1 MKKKFITLSA
11 AIVLTLAGCSSSAAQ
26 AAAPTKQTVA
36 RLVAPTMQKVVAAK
50 GTLWNVLQL
59 IYEPGNTM
67 LERDMLQKQKM
78 ISNNAKILSAVQKVK
93 RYAGKTWY
101 VFSGN
106 TPQGW
111 DCSGLVM
118 WTYQQLGVTLE
129 HRASKQARMGHSVS
143 QKDALP
149 GDVVAFY
156 YPGYNSAYHVG
167 IYLGNGMMIDAP
179 RPGVRTTIEPV
190 NASRLGG
197 SVYKFVRILPRM
209 QQPTA

>member
-11 AIVLTLAGCSSSAAQ
+11 AIVLTLAGCSASAAQ
-26 AAAPTKQTVA
+26 AVPHPQAVPSLRVTPVKVA
-36 RLVAPTMQKVVAAK
+36 TQNI
-50 GTLWNVLQL
+50 TLWNVLTAQKAAQ
-59 IYEPGNTM
+59 TM
-67 LERDMLQKQKM
+67 LERDYLLQQKM
-78 ISNNAKILSAVQKVK
+78 ISNNQKILAAVKKV
-93 RYAGKTWY
+93 RHYAGKTWY

-118 WTYQQLGVTLE
+118 WTYKQLGVNLE
-129 HRASKQARMGHSVS
+129 HRASKQARTGHRVS

-156 YPGYNSAYHVG
+156 YPGYYSAYHVG

-190 NASRLGG
+190 NAMRLGG
-197 SVYKFVRILPRM
+197 SLYKFVRIVPRL
-209 QQPTA
+209 QQKTT